1 MQQGIRIAAGML
13 LALAMT
19 TATAS
24 SRAQRSFDEMQAA
37 YVAAIRWSDFDSA
50 WEMVDP
56 AWREVHPQSD
66 LERERYQQVQI
77 SGYREVRAS
86 SPAAGEIV
94 REVELRVI
102 NKNTQAERVVRVHE
116 TWHWDAEHKRWWLTS
131 GLPDLW
137 RGE

>member
-19 TATAS
+19 TAMAS

-56 AWREVHPQSD
+56 AWREAHPQSD

-102 NKNTQAERVVRVHE
+102 NKNTQAERVVRVH
-116 TWHWDAEHKRWWLTS
+116 
-131 GLPDLW
+131 
-137 RGE
+137 

>member
-1 MQQGIRIAAGML
+1 MQQGIRIAAGVL

-19 TATAS
+19 TAMAS
-24 SRAQRSFDEMQAA
+24 SRAQRSFDDMQAA

-56 AWREVHPQSD
+56 AWREAHPQTD

-86 SPAAGEIV
+86 SPAEGEIV
-94 REVELRVI
+94 RDVELRVI
-102 NKNTQAERVVRVHE
+102 NKNTQAERVVRVRE
-116 TWHWDAEHKRWWLTS
+116 TWHWDPESKHWWLAS

-137 RGE
+137 HGE